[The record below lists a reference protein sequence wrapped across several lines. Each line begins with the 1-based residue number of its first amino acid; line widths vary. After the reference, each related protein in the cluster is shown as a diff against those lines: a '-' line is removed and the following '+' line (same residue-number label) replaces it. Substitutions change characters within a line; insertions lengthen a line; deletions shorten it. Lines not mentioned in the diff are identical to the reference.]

1 MARLAA
7 SRLLGCMI
15 KRNRKLPQS
24 RYYLMA
30 AQYGIEALV
39 SQRPMNEG
47 FLFFSVGILASLRA
61 VQHALLN
68 HDSTLSDQHKA
79 AIEAWK
85 KQTPIDSAEITFIKT
100 SRDLILKAGSFQAY
114 ATRSHGGIGEDA
126 NYQITH
132 EGYDT
137 AYYVGDKRR
146 DLIEDMRAAV
156 AWCDR
161 ELTCIEAQVPAINLP
176 GDSQ

>member
-1 MARLAA
+1 
-7 SRLLGCMI
+7 MI

-30 AQYGIEALV
+30 AQYGIKELL
-39 SQRPMNEG
+39 SRRPMSEG

-79 AIEAWK
+79 VIEAWK
-85 KQTPIDSAEITFIKT
+85 ERTPMDGAEITFIKT
-100 SRDLILKAGSFQAY
+100 SRDLILKAGSFRAY
-114 ATRSHGGIGEDA
+114 ATRSHGGIGEGA
-126 NYQITH
+126 NYQITQ

-137 AYYVGDKRR
+137 AYYIGDQRR
-146 DLIEDMRAAV
+146 DLIDDMRAAV
-156 AWCDR
+156 AWCDG
-161 ELTCIEAQVPAINLP
+161 ELTSIEAQVPAINLP